1 MNTGSGVL
9 YTIEMLDVIS
19 FIFEEL
25 LYTDAEVTSIGRQT
39 ATSNFR
45 LGCIATVK
53 SSN

>member
-9 YTIEMLDVIS
+9 YIIEMLDVIS

-25 LYTDAEVTSIGRQT
+25 LYMDAVVTSIGRQT
-39 ATSNFR
+39 AAGNFR

-53 SSN
+53 SID